1 MGLSCWPPSL
11 SVIPLALLST
21 ENGSSAYVM
30 CVHTTISNIFLLNKI
45 GKEHVDHERC
55 Q

>member
-1 MGLSCWPPSL
+1 MDLSCQPPSL
-11 SVIPLALLST
+11 SIFPLALLAT
-21 ENGSSAYVM
+21 KNGSSAHVV
-30 CVHTTISNIFLLNKI
+30 CVHTTIPNIFHLTKI